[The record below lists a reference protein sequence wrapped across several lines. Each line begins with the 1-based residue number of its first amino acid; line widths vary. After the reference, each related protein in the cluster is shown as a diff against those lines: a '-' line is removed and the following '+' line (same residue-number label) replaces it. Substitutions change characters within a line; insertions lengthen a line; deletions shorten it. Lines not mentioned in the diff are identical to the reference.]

1 MKQSSRSTEQQKAPA
16 ESLKRPYRK
25 PTLVVHGDVSR
36 ITGFLGRTG
45 HGRGGTPIGGLYSN
59 S

>member
-1 MKQSSRSTEQQKAPA
+1 VKLVSRVEGARADARAK
-16 ESLKRPYRK
+16 KPYRK

-36 ITGFLGRTG
+36 ITGFIEGNVGGRRPRI
-45 HGRGGTPIGGLYSN
+45 GRLYHN